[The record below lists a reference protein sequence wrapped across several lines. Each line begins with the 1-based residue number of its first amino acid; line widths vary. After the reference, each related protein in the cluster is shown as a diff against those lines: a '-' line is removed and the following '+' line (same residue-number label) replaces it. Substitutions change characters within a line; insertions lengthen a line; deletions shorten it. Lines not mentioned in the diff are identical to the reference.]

1 MIGGGGGKARLN
13 DGGSSIVLFG
23 CFQVKMYSS
32 SIITYVM
39 YNFQFRTTLD
49 PFQTGFCA
57 TLLHTIIVVQILL
70 IVSYITSNC
79 TEVQYILHT

>member
-1 MIGGGGGKARLN
+1 MFFHDVGGKAQLN

-32 SIITYVM
+32 SMITYVM

-49 PFQTGFCA
+49 PFQTDFV
-57 TLLHTIIVVQILL
+57 LLYSVVQIL
-70 IVSYITSNC
+70 VSYITSI
-79 TEVQYILHT
+79 VHT